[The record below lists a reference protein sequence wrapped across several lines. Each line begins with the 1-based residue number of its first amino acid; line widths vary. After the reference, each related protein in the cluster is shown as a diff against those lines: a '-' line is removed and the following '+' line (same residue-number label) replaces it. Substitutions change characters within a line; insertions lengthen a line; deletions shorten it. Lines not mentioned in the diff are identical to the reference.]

1 MTEQR
6 TFIQDVREQPK
17 VFDDVTSF
25 YGSKAGQILLDS
37 ARQLAE
43 GAHFDVLFTG
53 MGSSYAVSRF
63 AATYLWSAG
72 IKARFVEASELLH
85 YGLGAFDNT
94 LLVLISQSGESVE
107 IRGILDV
114 LPAGVKTIGITEKM
128 ESTLARKSTIVLPIF
143 SGDESTT
150 SSKTY
155 TSCIAVAFLLAQAMA
170 GLELSDV
177 IQEMRKASSD
187 ISSLL
192 EQESSVAERLAG
204 EKFRKAK
211 SIHFIGRGAGLA
223 TAFQGALMFK
233 ELVKI
238 QVECMEA
245 AQFRHGPMET
255 VGTDTVI
262 VVFAPAGKTDTIL
275 LSFAKELKGF
285 GAAVFVVRDGLIS
298 DNVSVL
304 ENLANNETPHVI
316 REFASALVDILPIQ
330 RIGHELSV
338 QLGTTGAFKRITKVT
353 SKE

>member
-1 MTEQR
+1 MTAQR

-17 VFDDVTSF
+17 VFDYVTSF
-25 YGSKAGQILLDS
+25 YGSKAGQNLLDS
-37 ARQLAE
+37 AGRLAE
-43 GAHFDVLFTG
+43 SVQYDVLFTG

-85 YGLGAFDNT
+85 YGSGAFDNT

-107 IRGILDV
+107 IREILDV
-114 LPAGVKTIGITEKM
+114 LPAGAKTIGITGNL
-128 ESTLARKSTIVLPIF
+128 ESTLARKSTIVLPIL
-143 SGDESTT
+143 SGEESTT

-155 TSCIAVAFLLAQAMA
+155 TSCIAIALLLAQAFA

-177 IQEMRKASSD
+177 IQEMIKASSD
-187 ISSLL
+187 ISRLL
-192 EQESSVAERLAG
+192 DQETSGTERLAG
-204 EKFRKAK
+204 EKFLKAK
-211 SIHFIGRGAGLA
+211 SIHFIGRGAGMT

-262 VVFAPAGKTDTIL
+262 VVFAPSGKTDTIL

-285 GAAVFVVRDGLIS
+285 GAEVFVVRDGLIY
-298 DNVSVL
+298 DNFSGL
-304 ENLANNETPHVI
+304 ESRANNAPNVI

-338 QLGTTGAFKRITKVT
+338 QLGTAGAFKRITKVT